1 MAKDDKE
8 DRYKEGVDFEWVK
21 AKGSNYRTRRFFS
34 KAEKRARAEKKN
46 ASEATTDD
54 KPTGSTKR
62 STESAP
68 KTSSRPKAR
77 PARSKTGTPQP
88 EMAAGKDKDRPR
100 SSSRQGVMARRSTR
114 DRLGNVSAP
123 APETPSQRTA
133 FGDVPISS
141 PHRDEALSR
150 RKAEAEARAKA
161 RAEGGRESPLGRM
174 VDRIFGGKEPS
185 TGSSSRRDSRSNQGM
200 AKGGMVM
207 TNKGKVGASM
217 VPTQNKFRTQ
227 TRKGKK

>member
-46 ASEATTDD
+46 AAKATTDD
-54 KPTGSTKR
+54 KPTGSTRR
-62 STESAP
+62 STESTASTP
-68 KTSSRPKAR
+68 KTSPRPKPR
-77 PARSKTGTPQP
+77 PARPSP

-100 SSSRQGVMARRSTR
+100 NSSRQGVMAHRSTR
-114 DRLGNVSAP
+114 DRLGNVPAS

-150 RKAEAEARAKA
+150 REAEAEARAKA

-174 VDRIFGGKEPS
+174 IDRIFSGDRDTTTS
-185 TGSSSRRDSRSNQGM
+185 GSSSRRASRSSQGM